1 MKREIKTQKVNKHPQ
16 KKQPTIIDN
25 RTPPEN
31 RPDVAIRT
39 VVYVEVGNAETQRVK
54 QLVEYVSEMYKG
66 NRGGIHYILPIR
78 HGKIGA
84 DIFFEQE
91 WLKVIKSICVV
102 DDTGNIVLKDGA
114 KDIRVSRET
123 IND

>member
-1 MKREIKTQKVNKHPQ
+1 MKREIKTQFVGKKAP

-25 RTPPEN
+25 RIVDQK
-31 RPDVAIRT
+31 PDVAIRT
-39 VVYVEVGNAETQRVK
+39 VVYVEVGNMESKRVQ
-54 QLVEYVSEMYKG
+54 QLCAAVSEMYKG

-78 HGKIGA
+78 NGKIGA

-91 WLKVIKSICVV
+91 WLKIIKTICVV
-102 DDTGNIVLKDGA
+102 NEAGDIVLKDGA